1 MVRKEYTLEEISY
14 SQKEHRYVM
23 ESVFNK
29 WFAMPKV
36 LNFVEPQ
43 ITYPFKFKNW
53 LSIYN
58 ENKSNTTILILRHSH
73 WIIGYVSVIIDNNK
87 GTILH
92 LFIEPNYRRQGFGSI
107 LLTEIEKYSRESG
120 VNTIQLKTQKKN
132 KISIDF
138 FIKFKYHEN
147 QKRKSKFIQMKKSL
161 IFDQ

>member
-23 ESVFNK
+23 ESVLNK
-29 WFAMPKV
+29 WFAIPKV

-73 WIIGYVSVIIDNNK
+73 WIIGYVSIVIDNYK
-87 GTILH
+87 GKILH
-92 LFIEPNYRRQGFGSI
+92 LFIDPNYRRQGFGSI
-107 LLTEIEKYSRESG
+107 LLTEIEKYSRQSG
-120 VNTIQLKTQKKN
+120 VNTIQLRTQKKN
-132 KISIDF
+132 KINLDF
-138 FIKFKYHEN
+138 FKKLKYQENKQIKPKYI
-147 QKRKSKFIQMKKSL
+147 RMKKSL
-161 IFDQ
+161 NID

>member
-23 ESVFNK
+23 ESVLNK
-29 WFAMPKV
+29 WFAIPKV

-73 WIIGYVSVIIDNNK
+73 WIIGYVSIVIDNYK
-87 GTILH
+87 GKILH
-92 LFIEPNYRRQGFGSI
+92 LFIDPNYRRQGFGSI
-107 LLTEIEKYSRESG
+107 LLTEIEKYSRQSG
-120 VNTIQLKTQKKN
+120 VNTIQLRTQKKN
-132 KISIDF
+132 KISLDF
-138 FIKFKYHEN
+138 FKKLKYQENKQIKPKYI
-147 QKRKSKFIQMKKSL
+147 RMKKSL
-161 IFDQ
+161 NID